1 MTTATPD
8 VVSRYFDTT
17 ARQDLDAMVG
27 LFAEDA
33 VVIDEGHTYR
43 GTAEIRGWKDGVAS
57 KYEYTTTL
65 ISSESIG
72 DGTYLLVNR
81 VEGNFPGGV
90 VDLKFRFGV
99 AGDKIRHL
107 EIAP

>member
-1 MTTATPD
+1 MTTTPD
-8 VVSRYFDTT
+8 VVTRYFDTT
-17 ARQDLDAMVG
+17 ARQDLDAMLA
-27 LFAEDA
+27 LFTEDA

-65 ISSESIG
+65 ISSEDTG

-81 VEGNFPGGV
+81 IEGNFPGGV
-90 VDLKFRFGV
+90 AELKFRFAV
-99 AGDKIRHL
+99 DGDRIRHL
-107 EIAP
+107 TIAP

>member
-1 MTTATPD
+1 MTATPE
-8 VVSRYFDTT
+8 VVTRYFDST
-17 ARQDLDAMVG
+17 ARQDLETMVG
-27 LFAEDA
+27 LFTEDA

-65 ISSESIG
+65 ISSEHTG
-72 DGTYLLVNR
+72 DDTYLLVNR
-81 VEGNFPGGV
+81 LEGNFPGGV
-90 VDLKFRFGV
+90 VDLKFRFAV

>member
-1 MTTATPD
+1 MTAIPE
-8 VVSRYFDTT
+8 VVTRYFDTT
-17 ARQDLDAMVG
+17 ARQDLETMVG
-27 LFAEDA
+27 LFTEDA

-65 ISSESIG
+65 ISGEITG
-72 DGTYLLVNR
+72 DDTYLLVNR
-81 VEGNFPGGV
+81 LEGNFPGGV
-90 VDLKFRFGV
+90 ADLKFRFSV